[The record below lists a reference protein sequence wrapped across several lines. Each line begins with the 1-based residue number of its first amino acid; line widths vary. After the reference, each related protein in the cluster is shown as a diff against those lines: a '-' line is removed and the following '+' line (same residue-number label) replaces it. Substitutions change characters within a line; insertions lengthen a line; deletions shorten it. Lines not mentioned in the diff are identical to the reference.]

1 MEIVTFASRPDLD
14 IEPSSL
20 SASWPRFMLEDPVA
34 YLYYSFLEEWSEHV
48 LVGLIDGR
56 VVARAMT
63 VAFAMNAENRSDL
76 PASGWDGIVRWA
88 HFDRLTGVTP
98 THVSALEVVVAADM
112 KGTGMATPMV
122 EAMRTNVDRLGFNQF
137 VAPVRPS
144 QKHTVPHEPMQ
155 QYVNRMRP
163 DGLPEDPWM
172 RIHARLGAEILS
184 VCPTSMTIPGTIDQW
199 ADWTGSRFEQSGDVE
214 VPGALVPVHVDL
226 EQDHAVYVEP
236 NVWMRH
242 SW

>member
-14 IEPSSL
+14 IGLSSL
-20 SASWPRFMLEDPVA
+20 SASWPRFMLEDPLA

-56 VVARAMT
+56 VVARGMT
-63 VAFAMNAENRSDL
+63 VAFAMDAENRSDL
-76 PASGWDGIVRWA
+76 PSSGWDGVVRWA
-88 HFDRLTGVTP
+88 HFDRLNGVTP

-112 KGTGMATPMV
+112 KGTGLAAPMV
-122 EAMRTNVDRLGFNQF
+122 EAMRQNVDRLGFHEF

-144 QKHTVPHEPMQ
+144 QKHLVPREPMQ
-155 QYVNRMRP
+155 QYVSRMRP

-172 RIHARLGAEILS
+172 RLHARLGAETLS
-184 VCPTSMTIPGTIDQW
+184 VCPTSMTIPGTIGEW
-199 ADWTGSRFEQSGDVE
+199 ADWTGSRFERSGDIAVT
-214 VPGALVPVHVDL
+214 GALVPVHVDL
-226 EQDHAVYVEP
+226 EHDHAVYIEP